1 MPKKAKSLKTGK
13 PGSSDS
19 TEPPPTAARGK
30 RHGSNVRLSNHK
42 ARGRWFQARS
52 AWPVREAPVHTLIRE
67 RERTAKSL
75 PPVTTLDSSWEC
87 VGPTN
92 IGGRITS
99 LVCHPDH
106 PERIWAGSAGGGV
119 WRSNDAGQTWQSCWS
134 DQDILNIGSLG
145 IDQKNPDLIY
155 CGTGEANLSSD
166 SYPGVGL
173 YKSSDEGKT
182 WQLIASSE
190 KQIVPKRIGAIAVDP
205 FDSKHVLLGGVGLA
219 EVSSSGK
226 DMGGLYVSTNA
237 GINWKRMTFVS
248 SRNYWCHAVVFHPKT
263 RGRIYATFTEQGSRS
278 GIWRSTDGGK
288 KWEHLKKGLPEAA
301 RFGRTSLAISPS
313 NPDVLYAFAKNEASG
328 DKDLLLG
335 VFRSTNGGDTWK
347 SIHGAHFKDEGQ
359 ISYGNTIVVHPT
371 NPDYV
376 ICGGVDLHRTTD
388 AGATWKK
395 ITRWD
400 ANVGTPVYAHADHHA
415 LIMPPKAVG
424 RVYDPNDG
432 GLDVSEDG
440 GNTWTNR
447 SKGLAVTMFYD
458 MDVAQTDSKVFGG
471 GAQDNGTVA
480 TTTGFANGF
489 FPIDTGDGGWNIFD
503 PADAGHVFTSAYNL
517 LIQRYHGL
525 NKAPVDVSPHASIDE
540 QNSVWMCYIAMDPAD
555 SNTLFTGSTRVWRT
569 RNDGDSWQ
577 HVSTDLDS
585 SAISAIEIAS
595 TNSKRIYVG
604 TENGGLFRSSDG
616 GDTWSANIS
625 SSILPGHTITRIESH
640 PKDANLLYVAAA
652 NFGHAH
658 VFRSKDGG
666 ETWEDVDQGQLP
678 DVPHHVVMIPPD
690 DLNKVYA
697 GNDAGV
703 FVLDTRTGAWSNLT
717 RNLPNAM
724 VIDLVYHL
732 KEATL
737 FAATYGRSIWRLRM
751 K

>member
-1 MPKKAKSLKTGK
+1 MPKKTKPRKAIKSR
-13 PGSSDS
+13 PSAS
-19 TEPPPTAARGK
+19 TEYTASARPK
-30 RHGSNVRLSNHK
+30 HHGATVRLSHHK

-67 RERTAKSL
+67 RERAAKSL
-75 PPVTTLDSSWEC
+75 PPVTTVGSSWEC

-145 IDQKNPDLIY
+145 IDQKNPDTIY

-166 SYPGVGL
+166 SYPGAGL
-173 YKSSDEGKT
+173 YKSSDAGKT

-190 KQIVPKRIGAIAVDP
+190 RQLVPKRIGAIRVDP
-205 FDSKHVLLGGVGLA
+205 FDSKHVLIGGVGLA
-219 EVSSSGK
+219 EVSSNGK
-226 DMGGLYVSTNA
+226 DFGGMFVSTNA
-237 GINWKRMTFVS
+237 GITWKRQTFVS
-248 SRNYWCHAVVFHPKT
+248 SQNYWCHSIVFHPTTK
-263 RGRIYATFTEQGSRS
+263 GRIYATFTEQGSRS
-278 GIWRSTDGGK
+278 GIWRTTDGGK
-288 KWEHLKKGLPEAA
+288 KWEHLKKGLPESAH
-301 RFGRTSLAISPS
+301 FGRTSLAISPS

-335 VFRSTNGGDTWK
+335 VFRSTNGGDSWR
-347 SIHGAHFKDEGQ
+347 SIQGTHFKDEGQ
-359 ISYGNTIVVHPT
+359 ISYGNTIVVHPA
-371 NPDYV
+371 NPDYL

-388 AGATWKK
+388 GGRTWKK

-400 ANVGTPVYAHADHHA
+400 ADLGAPAYAHADHHC
-415 LIMPPKAVG
+415 LVMPAKAEG

-440 GNTWTNR
+440 GNSWTNR

-458 MDVAQTDSKVFGG
+458 MDVAQTDPLVFGG

-480 TTTGFANGF
+480 TKTGLAGSF
-489 FPIDTGDGGWNIFD
+489 FPIDTGDGGWNVFD
-503 PADAGHVFTSAYNL
+503 PDDAGHVFTSAYNL

-525 NKAPVDVSPHASIDE
+525 DKRPADVSPPASTDE
-540 QNSVWMCYIAMDPAD
+540 QNSVWMCYITMDPNDA
-555 SNTLFTGSTRVWRT
+555 NTLFTGSTRVWRT
-569 RNDGDSWQ
+569 KNDADSWQ
-577 HVSTDLDS
+577 HVSPSLDGG
-585 SAISAIEIAS
+585 AISAIEIAAA
-595 TNSKRIYVG
+595 NSKRIYVG
-604 TENGGLFRSSDG
+604 TENGGLFRSVDG

-640 PKDANLLYVAAA
+640 PKDAKLLYVAVA
-652 NFGHAH
+652 NFGHPH

-666 ETWEDVDQGQLP
+666 DTWEDVDKGQLP
-678 DVPHHVVMIPPD
+678 DVPHHVVMIRPD

-703 FVLDTRTGAWSNLT
+703 FVLDTATGGWSNLT
-717 RNLPNAM
+717 KNLPNAM

-737 FAATYGRSIWRLRM
+737 FAATYGRSIWRLNM